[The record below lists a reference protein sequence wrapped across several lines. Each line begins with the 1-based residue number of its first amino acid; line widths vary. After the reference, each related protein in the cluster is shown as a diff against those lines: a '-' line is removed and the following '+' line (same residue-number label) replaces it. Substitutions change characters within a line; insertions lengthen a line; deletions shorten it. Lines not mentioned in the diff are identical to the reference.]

1 MIRCRSVTSSVTVL
15 DQALRVIDFADLARH
30 VSYSLHAGFDRLQPR
45 ATTSVASIVK
55 VDVSCS
61 ATDIKS
67 SGFTIHVAEG
77 VVDFTDEYTL
87 IDFGFTSSR
96 SFNTAI
102 IASCFSSLG
111 FDVSHIAGV

>member
-61 ATDIKS
+61 ATDIRS
-67 SGFTIHVAEG
+67 SGFTIHVTGG
-77 VVDFTDEYTL
+77 VVNFTNECNL